1 MDEVFQAIILHLQE
15 LAASL
20 PHRRISP
27 GRSGK
32 FAINWWGWR
41 KPAHRP
47 EALSEYVKLQFS
59 QHGDNVQCKLRA
71 QIHANLEFPAVGPEA
86 EVDYGLDGLDDL
98 VKEANAIAQWMGTK
112 DKK

>member
-1 MDEVFQAIILHLQE
+1 MDKTFQAIILHLKD
-15 LAASL
+15 LASNL
-20 PHRRISP
+20 QHRRTSP

-47 EALSEYVKLQFS
+47 EARSEYVKLQFS
-59 QHGDNVQCKLRA
+59 QHGDHMRCRIRI
-71 QIHANLEFPAVGPEA
+71 QIHANWEFPAVGPEA

-98 VKEANAIAQWMGTK
+98 VRDASAMAQWMSTK